1 MRKFLTT
8 TSRVLVGVLFII
20 SGFVKA
26 NDPLGFSY
34 KLDEYFVVF
43 HMEWMSAIS
52 LWLAMFISVFE
63 MAVGLALLLGARM
76 KQTAWILLLMI
87 LFFSFLT
94 FYSAY
99 FDVVKDCGCF
109 GDALHLTPWQ
119 SFTKDAVLL
128 VLILIIFF
136 NRNSI
141 TPLLGEKA
149 SNLVAY
155 TGFLVALFFSIYCY
169 RHLPVIDFRPYAI
182 GKNILEGMK
191 SAEERGL
198 QPPQYA
204 VKYRMKNMITGKDT
218 VILSSDYTAAK
229 MWEDTTWGQPKA
241 EGENIKIKDGY
252 EPPIHG
258 FTISND
264 NGDFTQEFL
273 KKPGHKFILVAYDIA
288 KTNESAQHKI
298 NDFVALA
305 QKAKVPFIGLTAS
318 TPQQIDVFRH
328 EHNSMFDYYFSDN
341 TALKTVVRSNPGL
354 VLLNGPVVEMMWHYN
369 DFPSFDEVRA
379 KYLEKK

>member
-1 MRKFLTT
+1 MRNVLT
-8 TSRVLVGVLFII
+8 SICRILVGVLFII

-34 KLDEYFVVF
+34 KLDEYFTVF
-43 HMEWMSAIS
+43 HIDWMSAIS

-63 MAVGLALLLGARM
+63 MAVGFALLIGARI

-141 TPLLGEKA
+141 NPLFGEKA
-149 SNLVAY
+149 SNLIAY

-169 RHLPVIDFRPYAI
+169 RHLPVIDFRPYKI
-182 GKNILEGMK
+182 GSNILEGMK
-191 SAEERGL
+191 L
-198 QPPQYA
+198 PPNAKQEITEIAFTYE
-204 VKYRMKNMITGKDT
+204 KNGKRIELKPDELDKIDDT
-218 VILSSDYTAAK
+218 YKFIDRKDKVMQEGDH
-229 MWEDTTWGQPKA
+229 PKIHDFNMYDD
-241 EGENIKIKDGY
+241 EGTD
-252 EPPIHG
+252 HA
-258 FTISND
+258 
-264 NGDFTQEFL
+264 QEFL
-273 KKPGHKFILVAYDIA
+273 SSPGYKFMLVAYDLD
-288 KTNESAQHKI
+288 KTNEKVQHKI

-305 QKAKVPFIGLTAS
+305 QKAKVPFVGLTAS
-318 TPQQIDVFRH
+318 SAQRTDVYRH
-328 EHNSMFDYYFSDN
+328 EHNSMFDYYHCDN
-341 TALKTVVRSNPGL
+341 TTLKTIIRSNPGL
-354 VLLNGPVVEMMWHYN
+354 VLLNGPTVVMMWHYN
-369 DFPSFDEVRA
+369 DFPSFDEVKA
-379 KYLEKK
+379 NYFGKK